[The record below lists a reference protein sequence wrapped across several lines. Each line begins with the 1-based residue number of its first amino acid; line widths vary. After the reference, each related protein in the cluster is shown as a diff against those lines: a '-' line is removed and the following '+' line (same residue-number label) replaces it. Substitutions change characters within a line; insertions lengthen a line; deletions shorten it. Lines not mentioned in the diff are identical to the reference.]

1 MSRQNK
7 DKKICIKCLKEKNV
21 EREFYKS
28 YSKWHGDGRLPYC
41 KSCLKENL
49 NENDI
54 NSVREIM
61 RVIDRPYFHEMWEK
75 AKESKDDTLGKYLK
89 DIALNF
95 KEETYDHS
103 DFINNAN
110 VHVYEEHLKEN
121 EISDD
126 LTLKWGSGYTP
137 LEIQQLE
144 KFYDDMIRANDIS
157 TPQHKA
163 QLELLCKVYLE
174 QNKALAEKR
183 FNDFKK
189 LNIQYN
195 QILRDSGFRPID
207 RQGGGES
214 VGIRTFSQIWE
225 EIERDG
231 FIKPAPIEENQ
242 DIVDKTIMYMANY
255 TRKLLN
261 MQSLDSPP
269 DDTPKVSDQNEQL

>member
-1 MSRQNK
+1 MSRKNK
-7 DKKICIKCLKEKNV
+7 EKLDNKKICLKCLKPKDP
-21 EREFYKS
+21 ERDFYQS
-28 YSKWHGDGRLPYC
+28 FSKWHTDGRVPFC
-41 KSCLKENL
+41 KACLKENL
-49 NENDI
+49 DENNI
-54 NSVREIM
+54 NSVREIL
-61 RVIDRPYFHEMWEK
+61 RVLDRPYFHEMWEK
-75 AKESKDDTLGKYLK
+75 AKESQMDTLGKYLK
-89 DIALNF
+89 DLALNF
-95 KEETYDHS
+95 KEETYDDS
-103 DFINNAN
+103 DFINKNIKI
-110 VHVYEEHLKEN
+110 YEEQ
-121 EISDD
+121 IQQSDD
-126 LTLKWGSGYTP
+126 ELTLKWGTGYTK
-137 LEIQQLE
+137 LELQQLE

-183 FNDFKK
+183 FNDFKN
-189 LNIQYN
+189 LNSQYN

-261 MQSLDSPP
+261 MKSLDSPP
-269 DDTPKVSDQNEQL
+269 DDTPKVSDQNE

>member
-1 MSRQNK
+1 MSRNIKEKNNK
-7 DKKICIKCLKEKNV
+7 KKCLKCLQEKNI
-21 EREFYKS
+21 ERDFYKS
-28 YSKWHGDGRLPYC
+28 FSKWHGDGRVPYC
-41 KSCLKENL
+41 KLCLKENL
-49 NENDI
+49 IEDDI
-54 NSVREIM
+54 NSVREIL
-61 RVIDRPYFHEMWEK
+61 RILDKPYFHEMWQK

-89 DIALNF
+89 DLALNF
-95 KEETYDHS
+95 KEETYDNS
-103 DFINNAN
+103 DFINKNIKI
-110 VHVYEEHLKEN
+110 YEEQQQQIN
-121 EISDD
+121 DD
-126 LTLKWGSGYTP
+126 LTLKWGAGYTK
-137 LEIQQLE
+137 LELQQLE
-144 KFYDDMIRANDIS
+144 KFYNDMIRANDIS

-183 FNDFKK
+183 VNDFKS
-189 LNIQYN
+189 LNSQYN

-231 FIKPAPIEENQ
+231 FIKPVPIEENQ

-261 MQSLDSPP
+261 IQSLDSPP
-269 DDTPKVSDQNEQL
+269 DDTPKVSDNNG

>member
-7 DKKICIKCLKEKNV
+7 DKKTCIKCLKEKNP
-21 EREFYKS
+21 ERDFYKS

-41 KSCLKENL
+41 KSCLKESL
-49 NENDI
+49 IENDI

-95 KEETYDHS
+95 KEETYDYS

-110 VHVYEEHLKEN
+110 VRVYEEHLKEN
-121 EISDD
+121 KNSDD

-183 FNDFKK
+183 FGDFKN
-189 LNIQYN
+189 LNSQYN

-207 RQGGGES
+207 KQGGGES

-231 FIKPAPIEENQ
+231 FIKPTPIEENQ

-261 MQSLDSPP
+261 LQSLDSPP
-269 DDTPKVSDQNEQL
+269 DNTPKVSDQNE

>member
-1 MSRQNK
+1 MSHQNK
-7 DKKICIKCLKEKNV
+7 DKKMCLKFLKEKNP
-21 EREFYKS
+21 ERDFYKS
-28 YSKWHGDGRLPYC
+28 YSKWHGDGLLPYC
-41 KSCLKENL
+41 KTCLKENL
-49 NENDI
+49 NEDDI
-54 NSVREIM
+54 NSIREVM
-61 RVIDRPYFHEMWEK
+61 RILDRPYFHEAWEK
-75 AKESKDDTLGKYLK
+75 AKKSKSDTLGKYLK

-110 VHVYEEHLKEN
+110 VRVYEEHLKDN
-121 EISDD
+121 EINDD

-183 FNDFKK
+183 FGDFKN
-189 LNIQYN
+189 LNSQYN

-207 RQGGGES
+207 KQGGGES

-261 MQSLDSPP
+261 LQSLESPP
-269 DDTPKVSDQNEQL
+269 DDTPKVSDQ